1 MYPPAMQIDRSRFL
15 LLTTAIAAGNAACTP
30 GEASSPSTVATV
42 TDAPDASA
50 AAPTTEGIGA
60 SPTREGGMGPTREG
74 GMGPTREGGTGP
86 TREGGMGPTREG
98 APIASASATG
108 SSSAPLPP
116 GCPDSDNMV
125 GTVGSCAT
133 LKAPGPQCES
143 FNDTKDDCNHL
154 ARGFKPRVAQKAV
167 ACILAKSGTQGVC
180 DFQLVQKCAAS
191 AAADSCLDPATG
203 PTCDTIV
210 STCGGRGRSR
220 GPAVTKIAC
229 MHALSSLTG
238 SNRSRVGS
246 CIAESCG
253 VDLCFYDLK

>member
-30 GEASSPSTVATV
+30 GEASSPTSVATV
-42 TDAPDASA
+42 TEAPDASA
-50 AAPTTEGIGA
+50 PPTAEGMSPTREGGGG
-60 SPTREGGMGPTREG
+60 PTREGGMGPTREG
-74 GMGPTREGGTGP
+74 GMGPTREGGSSP
-86 TREGGMGPTREG
+86 VREG
-98 APIASASATG
+98 APIASATPTA
-108 SSSAPLPP
+108 SSTAPLPP

-125 GTVGSCAT
+125 GTVGNCGT
-133 LKAPGPQCES
+133 LRAPGPQCES
-143 FNDTKDDCNHL
+143 FNDTKDDCSHL

-167 ACILAKSGTQGVC
+167 ACILAKSGTQAIC
-180 DFQLVQKCAAS
+180 DFQLTQKCSAS

-203 PTCDTIV
+203 PTCDSIMAAC
-210 STCGGRGRSR
+210 SGGGRGRGR
-220 GPAVTKIAC
+220 GTPLTKVAC

-253 VDLCFYDLK
+253 VELCFYDLK